1 MGEEQKDQILWG
13 HGFQGWKYTYHA
25 LQASIKMMESGAG
38 KPDPSIL
45 SSTQGA
51 ERHPQLVEIKLR
63 VMELYVQDADDGNRK
78 EIVKR
83 KRADF
88 ETVKEEELT
97 EIRGISNRIYDI
109 MEEIEKAMDRPKEM
123 EKVIKN
129 PAKAEADEFAKEWD
143 AVAAEEGVGLNIGLE
158 NLEERRAE
166 ECTELSK
173 FLSSRSGDVRLA
185 AAEALAQA
193 KDTRN
198 LVDYAYAEVIPENR
212 KKLLEE
218 ILVAVRLGALIGGKE
233 CSMLL
238 KMAEDI
244 DKECA
249 EKALAIAF
257 RLFSRNLLNDE
268 QVGYLYML
276 EKGSKEGVGDGEEKA
291 DLSRKARLWMKMA
304 CSNEVDEKER
314 ASLFA
319 RVEEAVWMHAKLG
332 EAEVKAFAGI
342 VGRSHGEA
350 ARQAWSLVM
359 ELLEKNAVGK
369 EEITELLCA
378 SEVIEN
384 TTERLRVQKKLAVKV
399 AVDGTGN
406 EKADGILNR
415 IRIERVVLD
424 TVAEGRITGVPPRKS
439 QPPPANGKRD
449 SVPPAEK
456 APVKA

>member
-25 LQASIKMMESGAG
+25 LQASIKMMESCAG

-63 VMELYVQDADDGNRK
+63 VMELYVQDADDRNRK

-123 EKVIKN
+123 EKAIKN
-129 PAKAEADEFAKEWD
+129 PAKAEADEFANEWD

-193 KDTRN
+193 KDTRS
-198 LVDYAYAEVIPENR
+198 LVDYAYEEVIPENR
-212 KKLLEE
+212 KKILEE
-218 ILVAVRLGALIGGKE
+218 ILVAVRLGALVGGKE

-249 EKALAIAF
+249 EKALAIAL

-268 QVGYLYML
+268 QVGYLYLL

-332 EAEVKAFAGI
+332 EAEITMFASLTEKA
-342 VGRSHGEA
+342 RGEA
-350 ARQAWSLVM
+350 ARRAWSLVM
-359 ELLEKNAVGK
+359 ELLEKNQLSK
-369 EEITELLCA
+369 EQISGLVLHADT
-378 SEVIEN
+378 IEDKN
-384 TTERLRVQKKLAVKV
+384 ERKRILDKMEGRLREM
-399 AVDGTGN
+399 TGLGK
-406 EKADGILNR
+406 KADI
-415 IRIERVVLD
+415 VLD
-424 TVAEGRITGVPPRKS
+424 AQRISNFLLETVTPGRPSGVPMRKS
-439 QPPPANGKRD
+439 QPPEANGKRD
-449 SVPPAEK
+449 SAPPEPQK
-456 APVKA
+456 A